1 MLKELKLQ
9 LLRWAKGV
17 GLPALVRVTQW
28 RRWMQLLHD
37 LRIQVPTLGEAFERL
52 YAGTPPEL
60 SATIT
65 MDDTLYVSVLRQR
78 RETDGRSKR

>member
-28 RRWMQLLHD
+28 HRYPLSHAQF
-37 LRIQVPTLGEAFERL
+37 FED
-52 YAGTPPEL
+52 A
-60 SATIT
+60 AA
-65 MDDTLYVSVLRQR
+65 
-78 RETDGRSKR
+78 